1 VIEVV
6 NILEDEQYLQEME
19 EKAEADWEADMYTAY
34 IEGKKAGDRQ
44 HKAAERKHQAWI
56 AQYQARD
63 RQQLA
68 RIAELERQL
77 ADRSSQV

>member
-1 VIEVV
+1 
-6 NILEDEQYLQEME
+6 
-19 EKAEADWEADMYTAY
+19 MYTAY

-44 HKAAERKHQAWI
+44 HQARI

-63 RQQLA
+63 RQHLA

-77 ADRSSQV
+77 AAR